1 MAQLLGQRTHHQ
13 SLLSSIGSIFTCI
26 RSYEFESSTF
36 KPQFNFTCLLSLILT
51 FIWSYRRSIWNQ
63 FRHAAV
69 GVKIIANGKAQ
80 IKKIVKIFSFKDY

>member
-1 MAQLLGQRTHHQ
+1 MR
-13 SLLSSIGSIFTCI
+13 SIFKQEKPSLKETN
-26 RSYEFESSTF
+26 EFESSTF

-69 GVKIIANGKAQ
+69 GGKIIANGKA
-80 IKKIVKIFSFKDY
+80 